1 MKDGRKIGINLHDL
15 HVRNCNI
22 SKLTITCT
30 FQVNRIVSLFRLHP
44 ATVYLSNVKEH
55 NEMAIFPGP
64 SGSFSSSQVESGSTY
79 EVVGDPSPGSIQTG
93 AHPFGAFTTLSTGI
107 PPPPIH
113 PPTFV
118 AAAAQKGFRKTI
130 ILVTLS
136 LSPTSSKST
145 KSTMSYTIVTQ
156 TQFLTQ
162 VLVNCNCSKPSAVT
176 RMVSSNVGYDVI
188 LLDSK
193 CYSLLDNSVTTSI
206 DFWKSTLKFW
216 QLRNL
221 HMKRLLGRSSKELI
235 LISHLKMCIKH
246 Q

>member
-1 MKDGRKIGINLHDL
+1 M
-15 HVRNCNI
+15 
-22 SKLTITCT
+22 
-30 FQVNRIVSLFRLHP
+30 
-44 ATVYLSNVKEH
+44 
-55 NEMAIFPGP
+55 
-64 SGSFSSSQVESGSTY
+64 
-79 EVVGDPSPGSIQTG
+79 VGDPSSGSIQTG
-93 AHPFGAFTTLSTGI
+93 ACPFGAFTTLSTGI

-156 TQFLTQ
+156 TQ

-193 CYSLLDNSVTTSI
+193 CYPLLDNSVTTSI
-206 DFWKSTLKFW
+206 DFWKSTRKILAASK
-216 QLRNL
+216 
-221 HMKRLLGRSSKELI
+221 SS
-235 LISHLKMCIKH
+235 
-246 Q
+246 